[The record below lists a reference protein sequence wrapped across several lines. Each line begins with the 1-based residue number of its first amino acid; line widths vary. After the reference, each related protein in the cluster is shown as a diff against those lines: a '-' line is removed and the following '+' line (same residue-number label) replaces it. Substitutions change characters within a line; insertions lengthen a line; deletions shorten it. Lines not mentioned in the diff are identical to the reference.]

1 MSVVRAL
8 IGRLDELAET
18 LLATPEDVYR
28 ARIEPPVSGSI
39 GEHVRHTLD
48 HLSAVLANDGIEP
61 LTYDRRE
68 RGTAVETDPSAALRQ
83 IFRMKSGLERLR
95 GLSMD
100 EPVAV
105 RSQVS
110 TDGASVLAWSTI
122 GRELAFVKSHTIHH
136 QALIAVLLAW
146 HGVDVAPRF
155 GVAASTPRAS

>member
-8 IGRLDELAET
+8 IGRLDELAEV

-48 HLSAVLANDGIEP
+48 HLSAILVNDGIEP

-68 RGTAVETDPSAALRQ
+68 RGTAVETDPSAALRL

-95 GLSMD
+95 GRSMD

-110 TDGASVLAWSTI
+110 TGGASVVAWSTI
-122 GRELAFVKSHTIHH
+122 GRELAFVTSHTIHH

>member
-8 IGRLDELAET
+8 IGRLDELAEA

-48 HLSAVLANDGIEP
+48 HLSAILVNDGIEP

-68 RGTAVETDPSAALRQ
+68 RGTALRL

-95 GLSMD
+95 GRSMD

-110 TDGASVLAWSTI
+110 TGGASVVAWSTI
-122 GRELAFVKSHTIHH
+122 GRELAFVTSHTIHH